1 MVIIRIS
8 DQICVLRK
16 QKGITQKELARELGV
31 TTQAV
36 SKWENARSCPD
47 IQLLPDIAKIF
58 DVSIDELFG
67 CVSAG

>member
-8 DQICVLRK
+8 EHIGVLRK
-16 QKGITQKELARELGV
+16 QKGITQKELAEELGV

-36 SKWENARSCPD
+36 SKWENARGCPD

-67 CVSAG
+67 YV

>member
-8 DQICVLRK
+8 EQICVLRK
-16 QKGITQKELARELGV
+16 QKGITQKKLAEALGV

-36 SKWENARSCPD
+36 SKWENARSWPD

-67 CVSAG
+67 CVSAS

>member
-8 DQICVLRK
+8 EQICVLRK
-16 QKGITQKELARELGV
+16 QKGITQKKLAEELGV

>member
-8 DQICVLRK
+8 EQICVLRK
-16 QKGITQKELARELGV
+16 QKGITQKELAEELGV

-36 SKWENARSCPD
+36 SKWENARSWPD

-67 CVSAG
+67 CVSAS

>member
-8 DQICVLRK
+8 EQICVLRK
-16 QKGITQKELARELGV
+16 QKGITQKKLAEALGV

-67 CVSAG
+67 CVSAS